1 MSNIYDI
8 FYEPT
13 QAFGYYNEW
22 WYEQLHHSITDHY
35 YDGNGAGE
43 VGRVDVGGAA
53 DSNTDHYYDGIMS
66 NIYDIFYEPTQAF
79 GYYNEW
85 SYEQLHQSIQVRLF

>member
-1 MSNIYDI
+1 MSEDSV
-8 FYEPT
+8 
-13 QAFGYYNEW
+13 
-22 WYEQLHHSITDHY
+22 LK
-35 YDGNGAGE
+35 NGTGE

-53 DSNTDHYYDGIMS
+53 DSNTDHYYDGNGGGEVGRVDVGGAANSNTDHYYDGIMS